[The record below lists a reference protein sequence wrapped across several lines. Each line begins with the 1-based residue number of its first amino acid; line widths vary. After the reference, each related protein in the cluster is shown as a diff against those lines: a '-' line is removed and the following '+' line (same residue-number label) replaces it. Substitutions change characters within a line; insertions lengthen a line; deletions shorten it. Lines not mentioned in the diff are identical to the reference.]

1 MEVVREKERG
11 RRKNRGEIS
20 LFFFHRDEEKV
31 ESLSRWYF

>member
-20 LFFFHRDEEKV
+20 LFFFRRDEEKV